1 MVGEGALAGRAALPA
16 VAPLVAAG
24 VAEARRSPPTPP
36 LPRLPG
42 VSSPWALHAFTM
54 SFAFSLEEGAAVT
67 LSLDLRA
74 RTTWDW
80 WLGLGLGLVWG
91 QGEGLGEGYG
101 SPGRAGWPRCRG
113 LGSRTT

>member
-1 MVGEGALAGRAALPA
+1 MVVGEGTLVGRAALP
-16 VAPLVAAG
+16 VVTPLVAEG
-24 VAEARRSPPTPP
+24 VAETPRSPPTLP

-80 WLGLGLGLVWG
+80 WLGLGLSLVWG
-91 QGEGLGEGYG
+91 QG
-101 SPGRAGWPRCRG
+101 
-113 LGSRTT
+113 

>member
-1 MVGEGALAGRAALPA
+1 MVVGEGALVGRAALPA

-80 WLGLGLGLVWG
+80 WLGLALSLVWG
-91 QGEGLGEGYG
+91 QG
-101 SPGRAGWPRCRG
+101 
-113 LGSRTT
+113 